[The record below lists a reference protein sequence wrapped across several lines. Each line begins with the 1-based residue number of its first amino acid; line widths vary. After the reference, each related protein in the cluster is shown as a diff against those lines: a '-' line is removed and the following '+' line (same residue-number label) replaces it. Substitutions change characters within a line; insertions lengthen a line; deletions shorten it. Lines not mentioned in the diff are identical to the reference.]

1 MFFEDI
7 SPWLP
12 PPFQLFQPCECSPRD
27 SMGSRSWWH
36 ESPLENW
43 LTFHNQDTSQYTHI
57 MSVQSTRHQVCCRDN
72 FDLQLY
78 EWEHVVRFSEIS
90 TPPLLSEIC
99 PGFFFS
105 QWSAL
110 FDWSQRSQCYFLSG
124 TFEQNRQW
132 RTCCWKLPPA
142 KSYICNF
149 LSRELIWY
157 QTLLPL
163 LTSFSSAS
171 SSASVLWCAAT
182 RKNFWIQK

>member
-1 MFFEDI
+1 
-7 SPWLP
+7 
-12 PPFQLFQPCECSPRD
+12 
-27 SMGSRSWWH
+27 
-36 ESPLENW
+36 
-43 LTFHNQDTSQYTHI
+43 

-182 RKNFWIQK
+182 RKNFWIQKYLPVMPELGLNKKLQHNHLRNRLTCGTWNIIRWIWSVDIFSIS